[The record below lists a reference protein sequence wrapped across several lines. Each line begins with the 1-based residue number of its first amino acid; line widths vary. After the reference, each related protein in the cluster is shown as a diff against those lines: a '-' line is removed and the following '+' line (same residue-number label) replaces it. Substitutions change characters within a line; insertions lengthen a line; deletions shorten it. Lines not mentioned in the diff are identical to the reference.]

1 MELMPILS
9 TLRRH
14 KTAAGLIVLEVA
26 LTCAIVCNA
35 LHLINQRLDR
45 LRADNGLAES
55 ELVTLRVTGIG
66 AVGNVDEVT
75 SQDLQALRTLPGVR
89 EVSINNQVMYGN
101 SNSVSGVRL
110 QPNRDGNAIEVSQ
123 YSADEHGLTTLG
135 LKLVEGRN
143 FRAEEIVLD
152 NAFNGPGENPPR
164 PRQVVI
170 SQALAKRLFPD
181 SSALGKQVY
190 VFGDAPI
197 EVIGVVQTLGDVHP
211 GPQAQRP
218 TEAGG
223 AGQYGMLLPLRNSYR
238 GAFYVMR
245 VDPTQRDAV
254 LKAATPVLESIGGKR
269 IVREA
274 KTLEEMRSAYY
285 AQDRAMIWL
294 LGGVCVALLLVTALG
309 IVGLASFWVQQRTRM
324 IGTRRALG
332 ATRGQI
338 LRYFQLENFLLS
350 TLGIGLGMAAAYGIN
365 LALMRSYELPLLPA
379 YYLPVGALTLWALG
393 QLAVLGPARR
403 AAALPPVAALRAA

>member
-35 LHLINQRLDR
+35 LHLIQQRVER
-45 LRADNGLAES
+45 IQAESGLAES
-55 ELVTLRVTGIG
+55 ELVTLYLSGIG
-66 AVGNVDEVT
+66 KADNVDEIT
-75 SQDLQALRTLPGVR
+75 SQDLQALRALPGVK
-89 EVSINNQVMYGN
+89 SATIINQVTFGN
-101 SNSVSGVRL
+101 SSTVSGMRQ
-110 QPNRDGNAIEVSQ
+110 QPEPNGEGIAVPQ
-123 YSADEHGLTTLG
+123 YASDEHALATMG

-164 PRQVVI
+164 PRQVII
-170 SQALAKRLFPD
+170 SQALAKRLFPG

-190 VFGDAPI
+190 VFGDVPI
-197 EVIGVVQTLGDVHP
+197 EVIGVVQTLGEVHP
-211 GPQAQRP
+211 GPQAQGP
-218 TEAGG
+218 NETGG
-223 AGQYGMLLPLRNSYR
+223 AGRYGMLLPLRNSYR
-238 GAFYVMR
+238 GGFYVMR
-245 VDPTQRDAV
+245 VDPAQRDAV

-269 IVREA
+269 MVREA
-274 KTLEEMRSAYY
+274 RTLEEMRSSYY

-338 LRYFQLENFLLS
+338 LRYFQLENLLLS
-350 TLGIGLGMAAAYGIN
+350 SAGIALGMGAAYGIN
-365 LALMRSYELPLLPA
+365 LALIRSYELPLLPA
-379 YYLPVGALTLWALG
+379 YYLPVGALALCLLG

-403 AAALPPVAALRAA
+403 AAALPPVAALRF